1 MSDKKTSKKAT
12 KKVEVKAPAKKIKA
26 NDIVGG
32 RPDDRNP
39 PQRK

>member
-1 MSDKKTSKKAT
+1 MSDKKTTKKAT
-12 KKVEVKAPAKKIKA
+12 KKVEVKSTAKKSKA

-39 PQRK
+39 PQKK